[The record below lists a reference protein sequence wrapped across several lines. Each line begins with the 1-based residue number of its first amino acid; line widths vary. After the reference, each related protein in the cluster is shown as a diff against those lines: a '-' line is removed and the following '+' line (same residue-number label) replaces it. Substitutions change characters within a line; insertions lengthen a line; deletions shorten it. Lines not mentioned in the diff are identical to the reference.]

1 MQYITVFDTSIWQ
14 NKKRQDF
21 LEAWSNPKQKRE
33 QRYGKPLYVKSA
45 GGGIEAYPPP
55 PPFKNVIFEKGLGW
69 DKLVS
74 SAKAQYS
81 K

>member
-21 LEAWSNPKQKRE
+21 FEAWSNPKQKRE

-45 GGGIEAYPPP
+45 GGGLEAYPPP
-55 PPFKNVIFEKGLGW
+55 PN
-69 DKLVS
+69 
-74 SAKAQYS
+74 
-81 K
+81 